1 MVPLLLPLLPLLPT
15 RNVLLRDSGDL
26 CSVVL
31 IDFGLSR
38 CLPDAAGQA
47 QSTTDTCADEGQRRT
62 IQAMACSPRCG
73 TVQYM
78 SPEMLTM
85 NCSET
90 STSSSATMS
99 MSASEMQAV
108 DVWSL
113 GVVLYVR
120 QFDFQNARMLH
131 PWNKNATATCCL
143 PTANAD
149 GAFWM
154 DYATGRY
161 S

>member
-1 MVPLLLPLLPLLPT
+1 MSPSLSARDTYRQSDSLSLPMLSLSPLPLLLLALLQI
-15 RNVLLRDSGDL
+15 RNILLRDGGDL
-26 CSVVL
+26 SSVVL

-38 CLPDAAGQA
+38 CLPDAAREA
-47 QSTTDTCADEGQRRT
+47 LSSTDTCADEEQRRT

-85 NCSET
+85 NCSDT
-90 STSSSATMS
+90 STSSSTTMS
-99 MSASEMQAV
+99 MSASDMQAT

-120 QFDFQNARMLH
+120 NSTSQCVNV
-131 PWNKNATATCCL
+131 
-143 PTANAD
+143 
-149 GAFWM
+149 AFLK
-154 DYATGRY
+154 
-161 S
+161 

>member
-1 MVPLLLPLLPLLPT
+1 M
-15 RNVLLRDSGDL
+15 
-26 CSVVL
+26 L

-38 CLPDAAGQA
+38 FLPDAAGEA
-47 QSTTDTCADEGQRRT
+47 PSTTDTYADEGQRQT
-62 IQAMACSPRCG
+62 IQAMACTPRCG

-85 NCSET
+85 NCSDT
-90 STSSSATMS
+90 STSSSVTTS
-99 MSASEMQAV
+99 MSASEMQAT

-120 QFDFQNARMLH
+120 NSISKCANVAPLEQKCDRHMLL
-131 PWNKNATATCCL
+131 A
-143 PTANAD
+143 
-149 GAFWM
+149 
-154 DYATGRY
+154 Y